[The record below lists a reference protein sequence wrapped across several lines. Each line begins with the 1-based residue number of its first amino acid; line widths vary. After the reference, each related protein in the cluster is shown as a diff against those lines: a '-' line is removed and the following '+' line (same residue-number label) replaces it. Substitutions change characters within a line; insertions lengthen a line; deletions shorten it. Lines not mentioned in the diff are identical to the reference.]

1 MSVPQDVQ
9 QKALAEAQKRLQMMM
24 FLKKAASCLGQGSLG
39 LFFLTAFNAFLMR
52 SDRPYLEDA
61 ELTFYDD
68 RVELKITIPIHKGD
82 FEVFDFIPSMA
93 QLLVLQFAKPK
104 IKIESQDELVRLIA
118 TAEALILK
126 KVYPEL
132 QVELTEEDVEK
143 AYSCWPWLRRNVQG
157 ILDLIKIKI
166 NRECDKKNNEK
177 KRKRC
182 KIIKKLL
189 EEAESNA
196 EGSEGKGSE

>member
-1 MSVPQDVQ
+1 MINQDVQ
-9 QKALAEAQKRLQMMM
+9 QKALQEAQKRLQMLQ
-24 FLKKAASCLGQGSLG
+24 FLRKAAGCLGQGSLG
-39 LFFLTAFNAFLMR
+39 LFFLTAFNAYLLR
-52 SDRPYLEDA
+52 SEHPYLEEA
-61 ELTFYDD
+61 TLTFYDD
-68 RVELKITIPIHKGD
+68 HIELKVNIPIHKED
-82 FEVFDFIPSMA
+82 FKTFDFVPSMA
-93 QLLVLQFAKPK
+93 QLMILQFAQPK
-104 IKIESQDELVRLIA
+104 VKVESKDELVRLIA